1 MRKKIL
7 ILLTGLILGAATGWA
22 KEVSGCVILQHDGN
36 ETFFEAQDAKA
47 AMDAAV
53 EGDTLVFAEADA
65 DVYPRIT
72 MNKKVYIISS
82 GYLRIDL
89 DIPGNPSL
97 DECLFQTY
105 QHWIHIYVKSDV
117 QRLYLNDTFVYIDAN
132 TENVTV
138 GSLEMDRCCCWG
150 IWYNSG
156 LKNFVANNSQLMWN

>member
-22 KEVSGCVILQHDGN
+22 KEVGGCVILQHDGN

-82 GYLRIDL
+82 CYLRIDL

-97 DECLFQTY
+97 DECLF
-105 QHWIHIYVKSDV
+105 
-117 QRLYLNDTFVYIDAN
+117 
-132 TENVTV
+132 
-138 GSLEMDRCCCWG
+138 
-150 IWYNSG
+150 
-156 LKNFVANNSQLMWN
+156 